1 MTTGARDSLRI
12 ALITGGST
20 PEREVAL
27 AGAGEVLRALRASGH
42 EVTVVDTVHG
52 ALDPEQ
58 EGRFLALRVGRRPPD
73 DLALAEAREREDV
86 PGLLRLP
93 ALRRAELAFL
103 VLHGLDGEG
112 GLLQAVL
119 ELGRVPYTGSGV
131 LASALAMEKASAK
144 RTLRGAGIPTP
155 RFEMLEIQAPEDRR
169 EEIEALGF
177 PVVVKPSRV
186 GSSVGLRIA
195 GDFEAT
201 RAAVREARRHDSCV
215 LVEKMLP
222 GREFTVGVVGA
233 AAGVGLE
240 PLGVGEIVTG
250 SGLFD
255 YQAKYTPGIAEEV
268 FPADIPETLAQELRE
283 LTVETHRA
291 LGLRD
296 FSRVDF
302 RLDTEGQ
309 PLVLEANTLPGMTTR
324 SLLPQSAAVMGMSFP
339 ALCDRIARLAARRRP
354 NGDSSREDTGAAVA
368 STGETA

>member
-1 MTTGARDSLRI
+1 MTAGQDERLRI

-27 AGAGEVLRALRASGH
+27 AGAGEVLRALRVAGH
-42 EVTVVDTVHG
+42 EVTAVDTVHG

-58 EGRFLALRVGRRPPD
+58 EGQFLALRVGRKPPAGEE
-73 DLALAEAREREDV
+73 LALARDREDV
-86 PGLLRLP
+86 PGLLRLKP
-93 ALRRAELAFL
+93 VSGADLAFL

-119 ELGRVPYTGSGV
+119 ELGGLPYTGSGV

-144 RTLRGAGIPTP
+144 RVLRGAGIPTP
-155 RFEMLEIQAPEDRR
+155 RFEMLEFQTPEDRR
-169 EEIEALGF
+169 DEIEGLGA

-195 GDFEAT
+195 HDFDDV
-201 RAAVREARRHDSCV
+201 RSAVAEARRHDRCV
-215 LVEKMLP
+215 LVEEMLP
-222 GREFTVGVVGA
+222 GREFTVGVIGKPD
-233 AAGVGLE
+233 GVGLE

-255 YQAKYTPGIAEEV
+255 YHAKYTPGVADEV
-268 FPADIPETLAQELRE
+268 FPADIPAPLAATLRE
-283 LTVETHRA
+283 LAVATHRA

-302 RLDTEGQ
+302 RLDADGAPQ
-309 PLVLEANTLPGMTTR
+309 VLEANTLPGMTTR
-324 SLLPQSAAVMGMSFP
+324 SLLPQSAAVTGLSFP
-339 ALCDRIARLAARRRP
+339 ELCDRIARLAARRK
-354 NGDSSREDTGAAVA
+354 
-368 STGETA
+368 

>member
-1 MTTGARDSLRI
+1 MTGRSDARLRI

-27 AGAGEVLRALRASGH
+27 AGAGEVLRALRVAGH
-42 EVTVVDTVHG
+42 DAVAVDTVHG
-52 ALDPEQ
+52 ALDPER
-58 EGRFLALRVGRRPPD
+58 EGRLLALRVGRKPPEEAE
-73 DLALAEAREREDV
+73 LARARDREDV

-93 ALRRAELAFL
+93 AVSGADLAFL

-119 ELGRVPYTGSGV
+119 ELGGLPYTGSGV
-131 LASALAMEKASAK
+131 LASALAMEKAAAK
-144 RTLRGAGIPTP
+144 RVLQGAGIPTP
-155 RFEMLEIQAPEDRR
+155 RFEMFDLQQPGDRQREIA
-169 EEIEALGF
+169 ALGY

-195 GDFEAT
+195 TDFEDT
-201 RAAVREARRHDSCV
+201 CAAIEEARRHDRCV
-215 LVEKMLP
+215 LVEEMLP
-222 GREFTVGVVGA
+222 GREFTVGVVGEPE
-233 AAGVGLE
+233 GVGLE

-255 YQAKYTPGIAEEV
+255 YHAKYTPGIAEEI
-268 FPADIPETLAQELRE
+268 FPADIPEGFAATLRE

-302 RLDTEGQ
+302 RLDADGA
-309 PLVLEANTLPGMTTR
+309 PFVLEANTLPGMTTR
-324 SLLPQSAAVMGMSFP
+324 SLLPQSAAVMGISFP
-339 ALCDRIARLAARRRP
+339 ALCDRIARLAARRRQ
-354 NGDSSREDTGAAVA
+354 
-368 STGETA
+368 